1 MSQAE
6 KRQELIRQAV
16 QQADDTR
23 AVEVGSGT
31 LQVVPNLL
39 RQMFYEGEGENA
51 KAVIVADMNTWHA
64 AGEKVSQL
72 LSEAGIQTPDPIIL
86 DDPDLHA
93 TSEYVEQV
101 EAGLKRVDATPLAVG
116 SGTIN
121 DLTKLASHNVGRP
134 YMVVGTAASMDGYTA
149 FGASVVYNNSK
160 QTMYCPAPRAVV
172 ADMDVLAAAPPEMNA
187 AGYGDL
193 LAKVVAGGDWIIAD
207 ALEIEPI
214 HRPSWD
220 LTQTYL
226 HDWVS
231 RPEAVRSGDPEAL
244 ADLTLG
250 LIMTGFGMQSARSSR
265 PASGAEHQFSHL
277 WDMQHHTH
285 EGRIPFHGCKV
296 SIGLLASTL
305 MHEQLLAID
314 MTALDIPGLIEK
326 WPTLDQI
333 SRRIEEIQTNE
344 DLLEVARTECR
355 EKYVDAATLEQRL
368 TKLQTVWPELRPKLL
383 KQLIPF
389 EKEREMLQAVGA
401 PSHPTEIGIDL
412 PRMQRSFAQAQQI
425 RRRFTI
431 LDVAVSLGRLEHWAE
446 TCTAKLNY

>member
-160 QTMYCPAPRAVV
+160 TNHVLSCPACGRG
-172 ADMDVLAAAPPEMNA
+172 
-187 AGYGDL
+187 GYG
-193 LAKVVAGGDWIIAD
+193 
-207 ALEIEPI
+207 
-214 HRPSWD
+214 R
-220 LTQTYL
+220 
-226 HDWVS
+226 
-231 RPEAVRSGDPEAL
+231 
-244 ADLTLG
+244 
-250 LIMTGFGMQSARSSR
+250 
-265 PASGAEHQFSHL
+265 
-277 WDMQHHTH
+277 
-285 EGRIPFHGCKV
+285 
-296 SIGLLASTL
+296 
-305 MHEQLLAID
+305 
-314 MTALDIPGLIEK
+314 
-326 WPTLDQI
+326 
-333 SRRIEEIQTNE
+333 
-344 DLLEVARTECR
+344 
-355 EKYVDAATLEQRL
+355 
-368 TKLQTVWPELRPKLL
+368 
-383 KQLIPF
+383 
-389 EKEREMLQAVGA
+389 
-401 PSHPTEIGIDL
+401 
-412 PRMQRSFAQAQQI
+412 
-425 RRRFTI
+425 
-431 LDVAVSLGRLEHWAE
+431 LGRRSTGNERGRVW
-446 TCTAKLNY
+446 